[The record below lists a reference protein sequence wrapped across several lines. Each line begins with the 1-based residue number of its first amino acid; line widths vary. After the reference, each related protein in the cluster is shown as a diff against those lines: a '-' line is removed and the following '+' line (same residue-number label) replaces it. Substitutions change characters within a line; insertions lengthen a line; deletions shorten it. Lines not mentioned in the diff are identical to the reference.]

1 MFCSRAPIL
10 LHVRAG
16 WTMVTDCQ
24 STSLFKYTI
33 QPNLQIGQIILFQVG
48 RVEDV
53 VVSDEYRGR
62 QLGKFFFSLKKYC
75 RCVEYLTDLLRKY
88 VILFQASFLCHRVL
102 SLPKG

>member
-1 MFCSRAPIL
+1 
-10 LHVRAG
+10 
-16 WTMVTDCQ
+16 MVTDCQ
-24 STSLFKYTI
+24 MTSLFKYTI
-33 QPNLQIGQIILFQVG
+33 QTNLQIGQIIFHLFQVG

-62 QLGKFFFSLKKYC
+62 QLGKFFLTFSLKKYC